1 MLVRAAHALVLV
13 PARFRLDAVA
23 CVDECGAVGRADR
36 RWQVPAAAA
45 RRLQFRIDE
54 LLSLL

>member
-13 PARFRLDAVA
+13 PTRFRLDAVA

-36 RWQVPAAAA
+36 RWQMPAAAA
-45 RRLQFRIDE
+45 PRALQFRE
-54 LLSLL
+54 LTNYT